1 MKARAS
7 FVFFLLSAVLVL
19 RADTPS
25 FNPPPAANPNTYPA
39 HEAHTDEKVSIAIDP
54 FDTPEKAKIF
64 KTNYRE
70 RGFLPI
76 RLIIAN
82 DTDDYLM
89 MNDVKIEYITAQRDK
104 IQPATTEDIYRRVV
118 RLKRNPSGPRVPL
131 PVPLPRDRSPVTK
144 DAKIAVDELDQAQ
157 FVPHPVD
164 PHTLRSG
171 FLFFDIS
178 GIEVP
183 EAGAHLSI
191 SGLKVGRKELFYFD
205 IPMEKYLTGQPK

>member
-1 MKARAS
+1 MKARAC
-7 FVFFLLSAVLVL
+7 FAVLLFSAVLVL
-19 RADTPS
+19 RADTPT
-25 FNPPPAANPNTYPA
+25 FNPPPANNPGTYPA

-54 FDTPEKAKIF
+54 YDTPEKAKVF
-64 KTNYRE
+64 RTNYQE
-70 RGFLPI
+70 KGFLPI

-89 MNDVKIEYITAQRDK
+89 MNDLKIEYITAKRDK
-104 IQPATTEDIYRRVV
+104 IDPATTDDIYRRVV
-118 RLKRNPSGPRVPL
+118 RLKGNPSRPKVPL
-131 PVPLPRDRSPVTK
+131 PVPIPRDKSPVTK
-144 DAKIAVDELDQAQ
+144 DARIAVEELDQAQ

-178 GIEVP
+178 GIDVP

-191 SGLKVGRKELFYFD
+191 SGMKINGKELFYFD
-205 IPMEKYLTGQPK
+205 IPMEKYLTTK